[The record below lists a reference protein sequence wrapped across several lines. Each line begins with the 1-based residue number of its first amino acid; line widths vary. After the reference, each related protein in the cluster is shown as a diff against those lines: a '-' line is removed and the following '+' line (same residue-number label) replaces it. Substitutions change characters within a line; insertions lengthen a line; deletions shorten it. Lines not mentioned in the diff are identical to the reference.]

1 MSRLT
6 KLLPL
11 VLLAAAGVLAGCTT
25 DDIYDPN
32 GYLARRDSIALS
44 AGDAN
49 ASNIAIQTVDPWPI
63 YAGNTTIA
71 YNGQRM
77 QAAVE
82 RYRTNRVLTPQ
93 GMSPSGVYSD
103 GQSQA
108 PAQSSSGAPIGPTI
122 TQTK

>member
-11 VLLAAAGVLAGCTT
+11 AFLAAVGLLAGCTT
-25 DDIYDPN
+25 DDIYDPH

-63 YAGNTTIA
+63 YAGDRNIA

-82 RYRTNRVLTPQ
+82 RYRTNRVVTPQ
-93 GMSPSGVYSD
+93 GMSPSGVYTD

-108 PAQSSSGAPIGPTI
+108 PAQLSSASPIGPTI